1 MMLVMLVMLTGW
13 QCCLVVVMLMMLA
26 LKMSLQGFPGDAL
39 RLVGGLIRCKP
50 DSISERRARA
60 ETCMFKLFV
69 RQEEEAQ
76 EEEE

>member
-13 QCCLVVVMLMMLA
+13 QCCLVVVMLMMLE
-26 LKMSLQGFPGDAL
+26 LKMTL